1 MKKETHI
8 WLFDKLI
15 SKDKCFECGNC
26 NDTIHFHHVVPKSKG
41 GTMAIP
47 LCPKCHG
54 LVHNRNFLHHKEL
67 QRLGIESAKKRG
79 VYKGRNN
86 GTLETLEQLIS
97 KPKNQEAIELLKE
110 GKLKKKEIARIIGLH
125 INTITKLVKVIKDN
139 NL

>member
-1 MKKETHI
+1 MCEKSHI
-8 WLFDKLI
+8 WLTDLLI
-15 SKDKCFECGNC
+15 SKDKCFECG
-26 NDTIHFHHVVPKSKG
+26 DVKDIHFHHVVPKSKG

-67 QRLGIESAKKRG
+67 QKAGIERAKKRG

-86 GTLETLEQLIS
+86 GAVETLEQLIS
-97 KPKNQEAIELLKE
+97 KPKNKIAIELLKG
-110 GKLKKKEIARIIGLH
+110 GKLPKNKIAKISGLH
-125 INTITKLVKVIKDN
+125 VNTITKLVKVIKDN